1 MASVA
6 NSRLKSVSY
15 AKYGYI
21 FIFPFFIAFFIFQL
35 YPLVL
40 TLYYS
45 LQEYTMG
52 QNLVTFQFETI
63 GPNFIGLENFRNVFV
78 NASEPSGILNAF
90 KNTIIMWGCNFIPQ
104 ICLSLLCAAWFT
116 DKRLRVPGQGI
127 FKILIFLPNVL
138 TASSIAILFTSLFDK
153 TGIINVFLMSQ
164 LGVIDTQYDFLRSTA
179 WTRGLVSFIQT
190 WMWYGNTMISLIS
203 GILGINESLFEASEI
218 DGCTSSQTFFKV
230 TIPCIQPIMVYTLIT
245 SIIGGLQL
253 YDVPKL
259 LSTDQRGAPGYT
271 VQTVTMYITDKVFGG
286 GTQDYGKAGAAATL
300 LFIATCILSAIV
312 FYILRDE
319 DEVAQ
324 KKYIKKQ
331 RKLAKQGN
339 KVSGGLQI

>member
-1 MASVA
+1 MAGA
-6 NSRLKSVSY
+6 NSKLKSVSY

-35 YPLVL
+35 YPLIL
-40 TLYYS
+40 TLYYAF
-45 LQEYTMG
+45 QDYYT
-52 QNLVTFQFETI
+52 QANLTTFQVETI
-63 GPNFIGLENFRNVFV
+63 GPTFIGLKNFQEVFQ
-78 NASEPSGILNAF
+78 NASDASGILNAF
-90 KNTIIMWGCNFIPQ
+90 KNTLIMWGCNFIPQ

-138 TASSIAILFTSLFDK
+138 TAASIAILFTSLFDK
-153 TGIINVFLMSQ
+153 TGIINVFLMKQ
-164 LGVIDTQYDFLRSTA
+164 LGVIDAPYDFLRNTG

-259 LSTDQRGAPGYT
+259 LSWDQKGAPDYT
-271 VQTVTMYITDKVFGG
+271 AQTVTMYITDKAF
-286 GTQDYGKAGAAATL
+286 TSQNYGKAGAAASM
-300 LFIATCILSAIV
+300 LFVATAILSSIV
-312 FYILRDE
+312 FYILRDK
-319 DEVAQ
+319 DEVAH

-339 KVSGGLQI
+339 KVSGGLQL

>member
-1 MASVA
+1 MAGA

-21 FIFPFFIAFFIFQL
+21 FIFPFFLAFFVFQL
-35 YPLVL
+35 YPL
-40 TLYYS
+40 
-45 LQEYTMG
+45 
-52 QNLVTFQFETI
+52 LVTLWYSVQDYYTQADLTTGAVVTVGPEFVGLKNFQD
-63 GPNFIGLENFRNVFV
+63 VFA
-78 NASEPSGILNAF
+78 NASEASGILNAF
-90 KNTIIMWGCNFIPQ
+90 KNTLIMWGCNFLPQ
-104 ICLSLLCAAWFT
+104 ISLSLLCAAWFT

-153 TGIINVFLMSQ
+153 TGVINVFLMSQ
-164 LGVIDTQYDFLRSTA
+164 LGVIDTQYDFLRSTG

-218 DGCTSSQTFFKV
+218 DGCTSTQTFFKV
-230 TIPCIQPIMVYTLIT
+230 TIPCIQPIMVYTLVT

-259 LSTDQRGAPGYT
+259 LSSDQQGAPNYT
-271 VQTVTMYITDKVFGG
+271 AQTVTMYITKKAFTDNN
-286 GTQDYGKAGAAATL
+286 YGKAGAAATM
-300 LFIATCILSAIV
+300 LFIVTAILSAIV
-312 FYILRDE
+312 FYLLRDK
-319 DEVAQ
+319 DEVAK
-324 KKYIKKQ
+324 KKYIKQQ
-331 RKLAKQGN
+331 RKLAKQG
-339 KVSGGLQI
+339 KSVSGGLQI

>member
-1 MASVA
+1 MAGA

-21 FIFPFFIAFFIFQL
+21 FIFPFFLAFFVFQL
-35 YPLVL
+35 YPLIL

-45 LQEYTMG
+45 VQEYTMG
-52 QNLVTFQFETI
+52 QNLVTFQFETV
-63 GPNFIGLENFRNVFV
+63 GPNFIGLTNFENVFK
-78 NASEPSGILNAF
+78 NASEASGILNAF

-104 ICLSLLCAAWFT
+104 ITLSLLCAAWFT

-138 TASSIAILFTSLFDK
+138 TASCIAILFTSLFDK
-153 TGIINVFLMSQ
+153 TGIVNVFLMKQ
-164 LGVIDTQYDFLRSTA
+164 LGVVDTQVDFLRSTS
-179 WTRGLVSFIQT
+179 WVRGLVSFIQT
-190 WMWYGNTMISLIS
+190 WMWYGNTMVSLIS

-218 DGCTSSQTFFKV
+218 DGCTSTQTFFKV

-259 LSTDQRGAPGYT
+259 LSSDQKGAPNYT
-271 VQTVTMYITDKVFGG
+271 AQTVTMYITDKVFGG
-286 GTQDYGKAGAAATL
+286 GTQDYGKAGAAATM
-300 LFIATCILSAIV
+300 LFIATSILSAIV

-319 DEVAQ
+319 DEVAH